1 MWAGSGKVVP
11 YRAEAI
17 IAFPSDWA
25 GERLLGRELLRGAV
39 QAPRVWRPRGNWQRW
54 YRVLFE
60 QILPVHVLRCSGLV
74 FINFFSDQILD
85 PMIQGLVR
93 SCPFRDRVVLE
104 WVERPAGAR
113 RLARAGGIFQ
123 GLREEGF
130 SLAIDDVGAG
140 ADGLG
145 RWALV
150 QADFVKASG
159 HLLHRARADVGA
171 RAVLRSLGHAIRDEG
186 HARYIVEWV
195 ELWDDWWLAQECG
208 ADAWQGFLSRKRP
221 VSAGGCE

>member
-1 MWAGSGKVVP
+1 MLS

-17 IAFPSDWA
+17 VAFPSEWA
-25 GERLLGRELLRGAV
+25 GERILGQELLRGATR
-39 QAPRVWRPRGNWQRW
+39 APRFWRPSYDWQRW
-54 YRVLFE
+54 YRFLFT
-60 QILPVHVLRCSGLV
+60 QVLPVHAQRYSGLM

-85 PMIQGLVR
+85 PTIQGLVR
-93 SCPFRDRVVLE
+93 RCPFRDQIVLE
-104 WVERPAGAR
+104 WVERPTSAR
-113 RLARAGGIFQ
+113 RLARAGAIFQ
-123 GLREEGF
+123 ALREEGF

-159 HLLHRARADVGA
+159 HLLHKARADVGA
-171 RAVLRSLGHAIRDEG
+171 RAVLRSIGHAVREEG

-195 ELWDDWWLAQECG
+195 ELSDDW
-208 ADAWQGFLSRKRP
+208 
-221 VSAGGCE
+221 

>member
-1 MWAGSGKVVP
+1 MLS

-17 IAFPSDWA
+17 VAFPSEWA
-25 GERLLGRELLRGAV
+25 GERILGHELLRGATR
-39 QAPRVWRPRGNWQRW
+39 APRFWRPSYDWQRW
-54 YRVLFE
+54 YRFLFT
-60 QILPVHVLRCSGLV
+60 QVLPVHAQRYPGLM

-85 PMIQGLVR
+85 PTIQGLVR
-93 SCPFRDRVVLE
+93 SCLVRDRVVLE

-113 RLARAGGIFQ
+113 RLAQAGAVFQ
-123 GLREEGF
+123 ALREEGF

-159 HLLHRARADVGA
+159 HLLHQARADVGA
-171 RAVLRSLGHAIRDEG
+171 RAVLRSLGHAVREEG

-195 ELWDDWWLAQECG
+195 ELSDDWWLAQECG
-208 ADAWQGFLSRKRP
+208 ADAWQGFLSRKRG